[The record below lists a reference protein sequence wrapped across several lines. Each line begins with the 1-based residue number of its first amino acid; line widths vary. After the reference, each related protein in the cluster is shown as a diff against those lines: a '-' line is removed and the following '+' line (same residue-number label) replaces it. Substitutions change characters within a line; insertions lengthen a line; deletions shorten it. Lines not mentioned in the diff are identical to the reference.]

1 MTTIRDVPLN
11 CPEATYV
18 EPVYKEAGM
27 RNFTNL
33 VRTMLNDYGVYHV
46 QFNTINKETLIDAKA
61 HPENYPTLMVR
72 VAGYS
77 VYWTDIAERVQDD
90 IINRTEHT
98 FGGRSWGFRCAGLPN
113 LGLRPDR
120 ASGAGTREEGM
131 VGCRHFM
138 DRTLFWRCGG
148 PKFFRRAPESGG

>member
-1 MTTIRDVPLN
+1 MNTIRDIPLN
-11 CPEATYV
+11 CPDATYV
-18 EPVYKEAGM
+18 QPEYKEAGM

-33 VRTMLNDYGVYHV
+33 VRTMLNDYRVYHV
-46 QFNTINKETLIDAKA
+46 QFNTINKATLIDAKA

-98 FGGRSWGFRCAGLPN
+98 F
-113 LGLRPDR
+113 
-120 ASGAGTREEGM
+120 
-131 VGCRHFM
+131 
-138 DRTLFWRCGG
+138 
-148 PKFFRRAPESGG
+148 

>member
-1 MTTIRDVPLN
+1 MTTIRDMPLD

-18 EPVYKEAGM
+18 EPV
-27 RNFTNL
+27 
-33 VRTMLNDYGVYHV
+33 
-46 QFNTINKETLIDAKA
+46 QFNTINKQTLIDAKA

-98 FGGRSWGFRCAGLPN
+98 SMC
-113 LGLRPDR
+113 
-120 ASGAGTREEGM
+120 TE
-131 VGCRHFM
+131 
-138 DRTLFWRCGG
+138 
-148 PKFFRRAPESGG
+148 

>member
-1 MTTIRDVPLN
+1 MTTIRDMPLD

-46 QFNTINKETLIDAKA
+46 QFNTINKQTLIDAKA
-61 HPENYPTLMVR
+61 HPENHRDLVVR

-77 VYWTDIAERVQDD
+77 AMFVELAKAIQDD

-98 FGGRSWGFRCAGLPN
+98 F
-113 LGLRPDR
+113 
-120 ASGAGTREEGM
+120 
-131 VGCRHFM
+131 
-138 DRTLFWRCGG
+138 
-148 PKFFRRAPESGG
+148 